1 MMKET
6 EDRNLGDGEGT
17 RESRERERERE
28 RERVKGN
35 YRKIL
40 AYTERRKTARKRKS
54 FSTKKRKY
62 NGR

>member
-1 MMKET
+1 M
-6 EDRNLGDGEGT
+6 
-17 RESRERERERE
+17 ERVQEKAERERE